1 MARKKITVVGAG
13 NVGAQ
18 TALWLAQKEL
28 GDVLL
33 LDVVEGMPQGKS
45 LDMMQAS
52 AIEGFDSNIT
62 GSNDFKDIAG
72 SDLVIITAGLA
83 RKPGMTRGDL
93 IGKNIEIMKGV
104 MGHITLHAPQ
114 AIVIVVTNPLDVMV
128 YGAWKLSGLPPERII
143 GMAGAL
149 DSARLRAF
157 IAMELKVSVNDVQA
171 MVIGGHADEMV
182 PLERY
187 STVSGIPVTQLI
199 SKERFQAMME
209 RTKGA
214 GGEIVG
220 LLKTGSAYYAPSAA
234 AAEMAEA
241 IIKDKKRVMP
251 CAAYCNR
258 EYGVKGLYAGVP
270 VILGSRGVER
280 IIEIELNVEEK
291 KAFDHSVEAIRKLVS
306 DLNV

>member
-18 TALWLAQKEL
+18 TALWIAQKEL
-28 GDVLL
+28 GDVML
-33 LDVVEGMPQGKS
+33 LDVLEGMPQGKS
-45 LDMMQAS
+45 LDMTQAS
-52 AIEGFDSNIT
+52 TIEGFDSTIT

-72 SDLVIITAGLA
+72 SDIVIITAGLA
-83 RKPGMTRGDL
+83 RKPGMTRSDL

-104 MGHITLHAPQ
+104 MGHIAAHAPK

-157 IAMELKVSVNDVQA
+157 IAMELKISVNDVQA

-182 PLERY
+182 PLARY
-187 STVSGIPVTQLI
+187 STISGIPVSQFIT
-199 SKERFQAMME
+199 KERFEAIMQ

-251 CAAYCNR
+251 CAAYCKG
-258 EYGVKGLYAGVP
+258 EYGVKGLYVGVP
-270 VILGSRGVER
+270 VVLGSNGVER
-280 IIEIELNVEEK
+280 IIEIELDVEEK
-291 KAFDHSVEAIRKLVS
+291 KAFDR
-306 DLNV
+306 

>member
-28 GDVLL
+28 GDVML
-33 LDVVEGMPQGKS
+33 LDVGGGMPQGKS

-62 GSNDFKDIAG
+62 GSNDFKDISG
-72 SDLVIITAGLA
+72 SDLVIVTAGLA

-104 MGHITLHAPQ
+104 MGHISARSPQ

-157 IAMELKVSVNDVQA
+157 IAMELKVSMNDVQA
-171 MVIGGHADEMV
+171 MVIGGHADEMG
-182 PLERY
+182 PLGRD
-187 STVSGIPVTQLI
+187 STVLGITVTQHI
-199 SKERFQAMME
+199 NKVRFQAMME

-214 GGEIVG
+214 
-220 LLKTGSAYYAPSAA
+220 
-234 AAEMAEA
+234 
-241 IIKDKKRVMP
+241 
-251 CAAYCNR
+251 
-258 EYGVKGLYAGVP
+258 
-270 VILGSRGVER
+270 
-280 IIEIELNVEEK
+280 
-291 KAFDHSVEAIRKLVS
+291 
-306 DLNV
+306 

>member
-1 MARKKITVVGAG
+1 MPSYAIKTPPYFLSLLRLDSTAVRLRRAGERVFVPRVILIFQGGPHGSQKITVVGAG

-33 LDVVEGMPQGKS
+33 LDVVEGMPAGKS

-72 SDLVIITAGLA
+72 SDIVIITAGLA
-83 RKPGMTRGDL
+83 RKPGMTRSDL
-93 IGKNIEIMKGV
+93 IGKNIEILKGV
-104 MGHITLHAPQ
+104 IGHITVRAPQ

-128 YGAWKLSGLPPERII
+128 YAAWKLSGLPPERII

-157 IAMELKVSVNDVQA
+157 IAMELGVSMNDVQA

-182 PLERY
+182 PLARY
-187 STVSGIPVTQLI
+187 STVSGIPISQFI
-199 SKERFQAMME
+199 SKVRFEAIME

-220 LLKTGSAYYAPSAA
+220 LFKDRERVLRAIAA
-234 AAEMAEA
+234 AAA
-241 IIKDKKRVMP
+241 DGRGDNKR
-251 CAAYCNR
+251 
-258 EYGVKGLYAGVP
+258 
-270 VILGSRGVER
+270 
-280 IIEIELNVEEK
+280 
-291 KAFDHSVEAIRKLVS
+291 
-306 DLNV
+306 

>member
-28 GDVLL
+28 GDVKL

-62 GSNDFKDIAG
+62 GSNDFKDISG
-72 SDLVIITAGLA
+72 SDLVIVTAGLA

-104 MGHITLHAPQ
+104 MGHISARSPQ

-157 IAMELKVSVNDVQA
+157 IAMELKVSMNDVQA

-199 SKERFQAMME
+199 SKVRFQAMME

-251 CAAYCNR
+251 CAAYCNG
-258 EYGVKGLYAGVP
+258 EYGVKGLYVGVP
-270 VILGSRGVER
+270 VVLGSRGVEKV
-280 IIEIELNVEEK
+280 IEIELNADEK

>member
-62 GSNDFKDIAG
+62 GSNDFKDISG
-72 SDLVIITAGLA
+72 SDLVIVTAGLA

-104 MGHITLHAPQ
+104 MGHISARSPQ

-157 IAMELKVSVNDVQA
+157 IAMELKVSMNDVQA

-199 SKERFQAMME
+199 SKVRFQAMME

-251 CAAYCNR
+251 CAAYCNG
-258 EYGVKGLYAGVP
+258 EYGVKGLYVGVP
-270 VILGSRGVER
+270 VVLGSRGVEKV
-280 IIEIELNVEEK
+280 IEIELNADEK